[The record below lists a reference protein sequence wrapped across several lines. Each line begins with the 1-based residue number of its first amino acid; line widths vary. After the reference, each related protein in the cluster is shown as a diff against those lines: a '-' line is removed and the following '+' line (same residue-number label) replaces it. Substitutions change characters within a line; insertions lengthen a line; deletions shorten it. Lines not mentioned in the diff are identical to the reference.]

1 MIQTKYTTT
10 TLCLKNDIDIGHYS
24 FDVLLPIVII
34 FLAEMLLREEALK
47 RQAIFPPRQ
56 TNAFA

>member
-10 TLCLKNDIDIGHYS
+10 TLCLKNDIDVGHYS
-24 FDVLLPIVII
+24 FDVLLPILTI

-47 RQAIFPPRQ
+47 RQAIFPTSP
-56 TNAFA
+56 N